1 MKITRRIEITRYRRK
16 VTVIQGD
23 EVPTD
28 PAIDLSAVEV
38 LGNERPSENNPISL
52 SHSLSRMVL
61 TRVPHE
67 ASWATTKK
75 RRQATL
81 ANRPPCLYLSRFM
94 RKGAS
99 EAGEYMMRYQLL
111 QAFLQQ
117 AAI

>member
-67 ASWATTKK
+67 AGWATTKK
-75 RRQATL
+75 EGRRPSQIA
-81 ANRPPCLYLSRFM
+81 RP
-94 RKGAS
+94 AS
-99 EAGEYMMRYQLL
+99 TCRAL
-111 QAFLQQ
+111 
-117 AAI
+117 